1 MNGTICASA
10 LKELRARQTEAQL
23 VDVRTASEYATG
35 HVPCAVNIP
44 LEQIEARLDDLDPR
58 FPIVLIC
65 QSGGRARLAAALL
78 EPCRAD
84 VTVLD
89 GGTMAWQNAG
99 FPLVVNT
106 MTRWALER
114 QVRLIAGLLV
124 LLGAVLALTVNP
136 HWAYLSGF
144 VGLGLTFAGLT
155 NICAMASLLCRMP
168 WNRTRRL
175 ASATTSG
182 QGKTCSL
189 KKASPAGMV
198 QQLSREF

>member
-10 LKELRARQTEAQL
+10 LKELGQGRAEAQL
-23 VDVRTASEYATG
+23 VDVRMPSEYAAG

-58 FPIVLIC
+58 LPIVLIC
-65 QSGGRARLAAALL
+65 QSGGRARLAATLL
-78 EPCRAD
+78 EPRRTD

-89 GGTMAWQNAG
+89 GGAMAWQNAG
-99 FPLVVNT
+99 FPLVVNAA
-106 MTRWALER
+106 TRWALER

-136 HWAYLSGF
+136 HWVYLSGL

-168 WNRTRRL
+168 WNRPRRL
-175 ASATTSG
+175 PSAATSG

-189 KKASPAGMV
+189 KKAPPAEQDGGTIV
-198 QQLSREF
+198 S

>member
-10 LKELRARQTEAQL
+10 LKELRARRAEAQL
-23 VDVRTASEYATG
+23 VDVRTPSEYAAG

-58 FPIVLIC
+58 LPIVLIC
-65 QSGGRARLAAALL
+65 QGGGRARLAAALL
-78 EPCRAD
+78 GPRRTD

-89 GGTMAWQNAG
+89 GGTLAWQKAG

-114 QVRLIAGLLV
+114 QVRLVAGLLV

-136 HWAYLSGF
+136 HWVYLSGF
-144 VGLGLTFAGLT
+144 VGVGLTFAGLT

-168 WNRTRRL
+168 WNRPRGL
-175 ASATTSG
+175 ASAATSG

-189 KKASPAGMV
+189 KNPPPAGQNGATIV
-198 QQLSREF
+198 S